1 MNMSRGAS
9 RSAHTIIFL
18 GVSGSGKD
26 TQAEFLLRAW
36 GRRGSAISTG
46 DGLRRI
52 ARRPGRVGRY
62 VKRVLD
68 RGGLMPAWGPAHI
81 WLSAFIERLGGDEHI
96 VFTGAPRRIEEAA
109 MLDGFMRDIGRPLPR
124 AIYLAVP
131 DRVAR
136 GRLFSRGRADDT
148 ARAIQ
153 RRINFF
159 NVHVSKVIRYYR
171 RRRRLIEINGNQ
183 DVRAVR
189 RDIRKAL
196 QL

>member
-1 MNMSRGAS
+1 MSRGAS
-9 RSAHTIIFL
+9 HSAHTIIFL

-26 TQAEFLLRAW
+26 TQAKFLFRAW
-36 GRRGSAISTG
+36 GRRGREISTG

-52 ARRPGRVGRY
+52 AQRRGLVGQY

-68 RGGLMPAWGPAHI
+68 RGGLVPAWGPAHI

-124 AIYLAVP
+124 AIYLAVS
-131 DRVAR
+131 DRAAR
-136 GRLFSRGRADDT
+136 DRLFSRGRYDDT

-159 NVHVSKVIRYYR
+159 KVHVSKVIHYYR

-183 DVRAVR
+183 DVRAVW
-189 RDIRKAL
+189 RDIRRAL
-196 QL
+196 RLR